1 MRQQFCLTLILLNF
15 WFGKI
20 KSLQKNENCS
30 KIVLLKYNVLIMSL
44 SFIFCLGLWKL
55 IGKIIYWNCEVPIPI
70 MIIIS
75 KKILYRHHDLVQTR
89 TTLNLFIVYLFIYF
103 GKLFSLTDPHFI
115 SKRKI
120 INYVY
125 EVNPLYPFFLR
136 SYQHVMS

>member
-1 MRQQFCLTLILLNF
+1 
-15 WFGKI
+15 
-20 KSLQKNENCS
+20 
-30 KIVLLKYNVLIMSL
+30 
-44 SFIFCLGLWKL
+44 
-55 IGKIIYWNCEVPIPI
+55 

-115 SKRKI
+115 SKAKI

-125 EVNPLYPFFLR
+125 EINPEINP
-136 SYQHVMS
+136 QHVMS

>member
-1 MRQQFCLTLILLNF
+1 MAYIDHDHN
-15 WFGKI
+15 I
-20 KSLQKNENCS
+20 KK
-30 KIVLLKYNVLIMSL
+30 KY
-44 SFIFCLGLWKL
+44 
-55 IGKIIYWNCEVPIPI
+55 Y
-70 MIIIS
+70 
-75 KKILYRHHDLVQTR
+75 LVQTR